1 MYSYISKYF
10 HKVQC
15 VVEEVHQVPHVLLGG
30 EVVIV
35 LHKVYVFH
43 HCDKTSVL
51 IIYIHCK

>member
-1 MYSYISKYF
+1 MNSYISKYF

-35 LHKVYVFH
+35 LHKVYVF
-43 HCDKTSVL
+43 SPL
-51 IIYIHCK
+51 